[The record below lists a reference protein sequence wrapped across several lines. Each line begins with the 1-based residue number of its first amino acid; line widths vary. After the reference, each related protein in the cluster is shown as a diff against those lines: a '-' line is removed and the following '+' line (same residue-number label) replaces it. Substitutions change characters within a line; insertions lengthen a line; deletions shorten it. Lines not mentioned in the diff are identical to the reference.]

1 MDLVPI
7 TEGGTELLVPLHD
20 PSRAFPPG
28 SSPVFFNP
36 RMALSRDATVLL
48 LRGIQ
53 IESYLDAMGA
63 TGARGI
69 RVAGECGI
77 PVTINDRD
85 PLAVDVIQRNVAH
98 AGVPAEITQCDVN
111 ILLSSRRFD
120 AVDLDPF
127 GTPAPF
133 VDAAARSARRYL
145 FVTATDTAPLC
156 GAHERAGARRY
167 FAHPVNN
174 EYHGETGLRTLLGFV
189 VREVVK
195 YDRGVEPLLCFTR
208 EHAIRLHLK
217 VRPGVR
223 AADETLDRMGFILQC
238 SRCFHREES
247 PGLIPSGRKV
257 CPCGGQFIPIGP
269 LWLGA
274 INPPGVIASLLDRL
288 PSIPLAAGKELHRLL
303 SLLQDEL
310 PTSSHYD
317 YHRIARALRTSPPP
331 MEAVLRRVMDSGHRV
346 SRTHY
351 SGTAIKT
358 DAPVRVLER
367 AISDG

>member
-1 MDLVPI
+1 MDLVPV
-7 TEGGTELLVPLHD
+7 TEGGTEILVPLQD
-20 PSRAFPPG
+20 PARAFPPG

-36 RMALSRDATVLL
+36 RMALLRDATILL
-48 LRGIQ
+48 LQGIPL
-53 IESYLDAMGA
+53 ESYLDAMGA

-69 RVAGECGI
+69 RVARECGI

-85 PLAVDVIQRNVAH
+85 PLAIEVIRKNATH

-111 ILLSSRRFD
+111 LLLSARRFD

-133 VDAAARSARRYL
+133 VDAAARSARKYL

-156 GAHERAGARRY
+156 GAHGRAGARRY

-189 VREVVK
+189 VREAVK
-195 YDRGVEPLLCFTR
+195 YDRGVEPLLAFTR
-208 EHAIRLHLK
+208 EHAVRLHLK

-238 SRCFHREES
+238 NQCFYRGEET
-247 PGLIPSGRKV
+247 GLVPSGGQ
-257 CPCGGQFIPIGP
+257 CTCGGDFIPIGP
-269 LWLGA
+269 LYLGG
-274 INPPGVIASLLDRL
+274 INHPGIIASMLDRL
-288 PSIPLAAGKELHRLL
+288 PSVPLAAGKELYRLL
-303 SLLQDEL
+303 SLLQEEL

-317 YHRIARALRTSPPP
+317 YHRMARSLHISPPP
-331 MEAVLRRVMDSGHRV
+331 IEAVLRRVEDSGYRV
-346 SRTHY
+346 SRAHY

-358 DAPVRVLER
+358 DAPVGVLEQ
-367 AISDG
+367 AISDGL

>member
-1 MDLVPI
+1 MDLVPV
-7 TEGGTELLVPLHD
+7 TEGGTEILVPVQD
-20 PSRAFPPG
+20 PARAFPPK

-36 RMALSRDATVLL
+36 RMALSRDATILF
-48 LRGIQ
+48 LRGIP
-53 IESYLDAMGA
+53 IGNYLDAMGA

-77 PVTINDRD
+77 QVTINDRD
-85 PLAVDVIQRNVAH
+85 PLAVEVIRKNAAH

-111 ILLSSRRFD
+111 HLLSSRRFD

-133 VDAAARSARRYL
+133 IDSAARSARKFL

-156 GAHERAGARRY
+156 GAHARAGARRY

-174 EYHGETGLRTLLGFV
+174 EYHGETGLRTLLGFIG
-189 VREVVK
+189 REVVK

-208 EHAIRLHLK
+208 EHAVRLHLK

-238 SRCFHREES
+238 NRCFYREEE
-247 PGLIPSGRKV
+247 PGLVPSCGQ
-257 CPCGGQFIPIGP
+257 CSCGGRLIPIGP
-269 LWLGA
+269 LFLGA
-274 INPPGVIASLLDRL
+274 INDFGVISSMLDRL
-288 PSIPLAAGKELHRLL
+288 PSVPLAAGKELYRLL
-303 SLLQDEL
+303 SLLLEEL

-317 YHRIARALRTSPPP
+317 YHRIAQSLHTSPPP
-331 MEAVLRRVMDSGHRV
+331 IEIVLRRVEDSGYRV
-346 SRTHY
+346 SRAHY

-358 DAPVRVLER
+358 DAPVRVLEQ
-367 AISDG
+367 AISGA

>member
-1 MDLVPI
+1 MDLVPV
-7 TEGGTELLVPLHD
+7 TEGGTEILVPVQD
-20 PSRAFPPG
+20 PARAFPPG

-36 RMALSRDATVLL
+36 RMALSRDAMVLFL
-48 LRGIQ
+48 QGTPL
-53 IESYLDAMGA
+53 SNYLDAMGA

-69 RVAGECGI
+69 RVARECGI

-85 PLAVDVIQRNVAH
+85 PLAVEVIQRNVAH
-98 AGVPAEITQCDVN
+98 AKVPAEVTQCDVN

-133 VDAAARSARRYL
+133 VDAAARSARKYL

-156 GAHERAGARRY
+156 GAHGQAGARRY

-217 VRPGVR
+217 ILPGVR

-238 SRCFHREES
+238 NRCFYREEE
-247 PGLIPSGRKV
+247 PGLVSSGGQ
-257 CPCGGQFIPIGP
+257 CTCGGKFIPIGP
-269 LWLGA
+269 LYLGA
-274 INPPGVIASLLDRL
+274 INHSGVIASMLDRL
-288 PSIPLAAGKELHRLL
+288 PSVRLAAGKELYRLL
-303 SLLQDEL
+303 SLLQEEL

-317 YHRIARALRTSPPP
+317 YHRMSRSLHTSPPP
-331 MEAVLRRVMDSGHRV
+331 IETVLRRVEDSGYLV
-346 SRTHY
+346 SRAHY

-358 DAPVRVLER
+358 DAPVRVLEQ
-367 AISDG
+367 AISGG